1 MTRQVPLGGAES
13 LTAVGGAESLATFGG
28 VESVATMGGADSLTK
43 VGGADAAVAV
53 VGAAEGSVGAAESPA
68 SDPQPRESSSRSRSR
83 KVKPGRITFVGSGPG
98 DPGLLTTRAQAVL
111 AHAELVFTDP
121 DVPEAVL
128 ALVGTDLPPA
138 AGPAPAKKNDKAD
151 KATDKSDKSDK
162 ADKADDAKSDD
173 PAVIPG
179 GPEVR
184 PALGDPAEVAKTL
197 ASEARH
203 GYNVVRLIAGDPL
216 SVDAVITEINALA
229 KTHLTF
235 EIVPGLPDTT
245 AVPTYAG
252 LPLGS
257 SHTVADV
264 RGDVD
269 WAALAAAPGPLI
281 LHATASHLPDAAR
294 TLIEHGLVENTP
306 AVVTANGTTC
316 QQRSVETTLVGL
328 TDKTVVEKPAGSE
341 LLGPLTGP
349 LVVTIGKTVANRAK
363 LNWWESRALY
373 GWTVLVPRTK
383 DQAGEMSE
391 RLVTHGALPIEVPT
405 IAVEPPRS
413 PAQME
418 RAVKGLVDGRF
429 QWVVFTSTNAV
440 RAVWE
445 KFNEF
450 GLDARAFSGVK
461 IACVGQ
467 ATADKVRAFG
477 INPELVPS
485 GEQSSL
491 GLLDEFPPYDEVFDP
506 VNRVLLPRA
515 DIATETLAEGL
526 RERGW
531 EIEDV
536 TAYRTV
542 RAAPPPA
549 HTREMIKTGGFDAVC
564 FTSSSTVRNLVGIAG
579 KPHARTIVACI
590 GPKTAETAIEFGLRV
605 DVQPETAAVGP
616 LVEALAEHAARLRAE
631 GALPPLRKKSRRR

>member
-1 MTRQVPLGGAES
+1 MTTRGR
-13 LTAVGGAESLATFGG
+13 
-28 VESVATMGGADSLTK
+28 K
-43 VGGADAAVAV
+43 
-53 VGAAEGSVGAAESPA
+53 
-68 SDPQPRESSSRSRSR
+68 PR
-83 KVKPGRITFVGSGPG
+83 PGRITFVGAGPG
-98 DPGLLTTRAQAVL
+98 DPGLLTTRAATVL
-111 AHAELVFTDP
+111 ANAPLVFTDP
-121 DVPEAVL
+121 DVPEPVL
-128 ALVGTDLPPA
+128 ALIGKDLPPVS
-138 AGPAPAKKNDKAD
+138 GPAQARPAPVSAD
-151 KATDKSDKSDK
+151 GGTGPTE
-162 ADKADDAKSDD
+162 ADHSQLMS
-173 PAVIPG
+173 AVMAG
-179 GPEVR
+179 GPDIR

-197 ASEARH
+197 IAEARS
-203 GYNVVRLIAGDPL
+203 GVDVVRLVAGDPL
-216 SVDAVITEINALA
+216 TVDSVITEVNSVARS
-229 KTHLTF
+229 HLHV
-235 EIVPGLPDTT
+235 EIVPGLAATS

-264 RGDVD
+264 RDPHVD
-269 WAALAAAPGPLI
+269 WEALAAAPGPLI
-281 LHATASHLPDAAR
+281 LQATASHLADAAR
-294 TLIEHGLVENTP
+294 TLIEHQLADSTP
-306 AVVTANGTTC
+306 CVVTAEGTTC
-316 QQRSVETTLVGL
+316 QQRSVETTLHGL
-328 TDKTVVEKPAGSE
+328 TDLAALGGTDPA
-341 LLGPLTGP
+341 GPLTGP
-349 LVVTIGKTVANRAK
+349 VVVTIGKTVTSRAK

-383 DQAGEMSE
+383 DQAGEMSV
-391 RLVTHGALPIEVPT
+391 RLTSYGAHPIEVPT

-445 KFNEF
+445 KFGEF

-461 IACVGQ
+461 IACVGES
-467 ATADKVRAFG
+467 TADRVRAFG
-477 INPELVPS
+477 ISPELVPA

-491 GLLDEFPPYDEVFDP
+491 GLLDDFPPYDSIFDP

-549 HTREMIKTGGFDAVC
+549 TTREMIKTGGFDAVC

-579 KPHARTIVACI
+579 KPHTRTIIACI
-590 GPKTAETAIEFGLRV
+590 GPKTAETAAEFGLRV
-605 DVQPETAAVGP
+605 DVQPDTAAVGP
-616 LVEALAEHAARLRAE
+616 LVDALAEHAARLRAE
-631 GALPPLRKKSRRR
+631 GALPPPRKKSRRR

>member
-1 MTRQVPLGGAES
+1 MSGRG
-13 LTAVGGAESLATFGG
+13 
-28 VESVATMGGADSLTK
+28 
-43 VGGADAAVAV
+43 
-53 VGAAEGSVGAAESPA
+53 
-68 SDPQPRESSSRSRSR
+68 R
-83 KVKPGRITFVGSGPG
+83 KAKPGHITFVGSGPG
-98 DPGLLTTRAQAVL
+98 DPNLLTTRARTVL
-111 AHAELVFTDP
+111 ANAALVFTDP
-121 DVPEAVL
+121 DVPPAVL
-128 ALVGTDLPPA
+128 NVVGTELPPA
-138 AGPAPAKKNDKAD
+138 VGPAPAPDG
-151 KATDKSDKSDK
+151 S
-162 ADKADDAKSDD
+162 
-173 PAVIPG
+173 PAEGHDETAPPVVSV
-179 GPEVR
+179 GPDIR

-197 ASEARH
+197 VHEAKA
-203 GYNVVRLIAGDPL
+203 GFDVVRLVAGDPL
-216 SVDAVITEINALA
+216 SIDSVITEVNAVA
-229 KTHLTF
+229 KAHAEF
-235 EIVPGLPDTT
+235 EIVPGLPATS

-257 SHTVADV
+257 AHTVADV
-264 RGDVD
+264 RGEVD

-281 LHATASHLPDAAR
+281 LTASASHLPEAAR
-294 TLIEHGLVENTP
+294 TLIEYGLAESTP
-306 AVVTANGTTC
+306 CVVTSNGTTC
-316 QQRSVETTLVGL
+316 GQRSVETTLHGL
-328 TDKTVVEKPAGSE
+328 TDRATLACNSDPA
-341 LLGPLTGP
+341 GPLTGT
-349 LVVTIGKTVANRAK
+349 LVATIGKTVAHRAK

-383 DQAGEMSE
+383 DQAGEMSD
-391 RLVTHGALPIEVPT
+391 RLVGHGALPVEVPT

-418 RAVKGLVDGRF
+418 RAVKGLVDGRY

-445 KFNEF
+445 KFGEF

-461 IACVGQ
+461 IACVGES
-467 ATADKVRAFG
+467 TADRVRAFG
-477 INPELVPS
+477 VSPELVPA

-491 GLLDEFPPYDEVFDP
+491 GLLDEFPEYDSIFDP

-526 RERGW
+526 RDRGW

-549 HTREMIKTGGFDAVC
+549 ETREMIKTGGFDAVC

-590 GPKTAETAIEFGLRV
+590 GPKTAETAAEFGLRV

-616 LVEALAEHAARLRAE
+616 LVDALAEHAARLRAE
-631 GALPPLRKKSRRR
+631 GALPPPRKKSRRR

>member
-1 MTRQVPLGGAES
+1 MTTRG
-13 LTAVGGAESLATFGG
+13 
-28 VESVATMGGADSLTK
+28 
-43 VGGADAAVAV
+43 
-53 VGAAEGSVGAAESPA
+53 
-68 SDPQPRESSSRSRSR
+68 R
-83 KVKPGRITFVGSGPG
+83 KPTPGRITFVGSGPG
-98 DPGLLTTRAQAVL
+98 DPALLTTRAASVL
-111 AHAELVFTDP
+111 ANASLVFTDP
-121 DVPEAVL
+121 DVPESIL
-128 ALVGTDLPPA
+128 ALVGRNLPPVSGPLPADADSFSA
-138 AGPAPAKKNDKAD
+138 ADLGSDGD
-151 KATDKSDKSDK
+151 TRTAT
-162 ADKADDAKSDD
+162 
-173 PAVIPG
+173 AVG
-179 GPEVR
+179 GPDIR
-184 PALGDPAEVAKTL
+184 PALGEAAEVAKTL
-197 ASEARH
+197 AAEARS
-203 GYNVVRLIAGDPL
+203 GSDVVRLVAGDPM
-216 SVDAVITEINALA
+216 SVDSVITEINAVARLNL
-229 KTHLTF
+229 HL
-235 EIVPGLPDTT
+235 EIVPGLAPAS

-269 WAALAAAPGPLI
+269 WDALVAAPGPLI
-281 LHATASHLPDAAR
+281 LQATASRLPEAAR
-294 TLIEHGLVENTP
+294 TLIEHQIAESTP
-306 AVVTANGTTC
+306 CVVTAHGATC
-316 QQRSVETTLVGL
+316 QQRSVETTLGGL
-328 TDKTVVEKPAGSE
+328 TDLAILNALDTAGSGAPS
-341 LLGPLTGP
+341 LDGQSGA
-349 LVVTIGKTVANRAK
+349 LVVTIGKTVANRAR

-383 DQAGEMSE
+383 DQAVEMSD
-391 RLVTHGALPIEVPT
+391 RLMSYGALPIEVPT

-445 KFNEF
+445 KFAEF

-461 IACVGQ
+461 IACVGE
-467 ATADKVRAFG
+467 ATADRVRAFG
-477 INPELVPS
+477 ISPELVPS

-491 GLLDEFPPYDEVFDP
+491 GLLDEFPPYDSIFDP

-549 HTREMIKTGGFDAVC
+549 STREMIKTGGFDAVC

-579 KPHARTIVACI
+579 KPHARTIIACI
-590 GPKTAETAIEFGLRV
+590 GPKTAETAAEFGLRV

-616 LVEALAEHAARLRAE
+616 LVDALAEHAERLRAE
-631 GALPPLRKKSRRR
+631 GALPPPRKKSRRR

>member
-1 MTRQVPLGGAES
+1 MTMRG
-13 LTAVGGAESLATFGG
+13 
-28 VESVATMGGADSLTK
+28 
-43 VGGADAAVAV
+43 
-53 VGAAEGSVGAAESPA
+53 
-68 SDPQPRESSSRSRSR
+68 R
-83 KVKPGRITFVGSGPG
+83 KAKPGRITFVGSGPG
-98 DPGLLTTRAQAVL
+98 DPGLLTARAQAVL

-128 ALVGTDLPPA
+128 ALIGTELPPA
-138 AGPAPAKKNDKAD
+138 SGPAPATPGKAD
-151 KATDKSDKSDK
+151 AAA
-162 ADKADDAKSDD
+162 ADASAADAAGSPDAAQA
-173 PAVIPG
+173 AVISG

-197 ASEARH
+197 VTEARH
-203 GYNVVRLIAGDPL
+203 GYDVVRLVAGDPL
-216 SVDAVITEINALA
+216 SVDAVITEIGALA
-229 KTHLTF
+229 KSHVNF
-235 EIVPGLPDTT
+235 EIVPGLPATS

-257 SHTVADV
+257 AHTVADV

-294 TLIEHGLVENTP
+294 TLIEQGLVDSTP
-306 AVVTANGTTC
+306 AVVTASGTTC
-316 QQRSVETTLVGL
+316 QQRSVETTLGGL
-328 TDKTVVEKPAGSE
+328 TDKAVLEKPAGSE
-341 LLGPLTGP
+341 LAGPLVGQ

-383 DQAGEMSE
+383 DQAGEMSDK
-391 RLVTHGALPIEVPT
+391 LVGHGALPIEVPT

-491 GLLDEFPPYDEVFDP
+491 GLLEEFPPFDEVFDP

-549 HTREMIKTGGFDAVC
+549 QTREMIKTGGFDAVC

-590 GPKTAETAIEFGLRV
+590 GPKTAETAAEFGLRV
-605 DVQPETAAVGP
+605 DVQPESAAVGP
-616 LVEALAEHAARLRAE
+616 LVDALAEHAARLRAE
-631 GALPPLRKKSRRR
+631 GALPPPRKKSRRR

>member
-1 MTRQVPLGGAES
+1 MTTRGR
-13 LTAVGGAESLATFGG
+13 
-28 VESVATMGGADSLTK
+28 K
-43 VGGADAAVAV
+43 
-53 VGAAEGSVGAAESPA
+53 
-68 SDPQPRESSSRSRSR
+68 PR
-83 KVKPGRITFVGSGPG
+83 PGRITFVGSGPG
-98 DPGLLTTRAQAVL
+98 DPGLLTTRAATVL
-111 AHAELVFTDP
+111 ANAALVFTDP

-128 ALVGTDLPPA
+128 ALIGKDLPPVS
-138 AGPAPAKKNDKAD
+138 GPAPADPA
-151 KATDKSDKSDK
+151 AGR
-162 ADKADDAKSDD
+162 ADDGAGGEQGRGA
-173 PAVIPG
+173 PAVMSG
-179 GPEVR
+179 GSDIR
-184 PALGDPAEVAKTL
+184 PALGEPAEVAKMLT
-197 ASEARH
+197 AEARS
-203 GYNVVRLIAGDPL
+203 GVDVVRLVAGDPL
-216 SVDAVITEINALA
+216 TVDAVITEVNAVA
-229 KTHLTF
+229 RSHLHI
-235 EIVPGLPDTT
+235 EIVPGLTASS

-269 WAALAAAPGPLI
+269 WEALAAAPGPLI
-281 LHATASHLPDAAR
+281 LQATASHLADAAR
-294 TLIEHGLVENTP
+294 TLIEHELAETTP
-306 AVVTANGTTC
+306 CVVTAQGTTC
-316 QQRSVETTLVGL
+316 QQRSVETTLHGL
-328 TDKTVVEKPAGSE
+328 IDSAVLGGTDARVSPANG
-341 LLGPLTGP
+341 GDPLTGP
-349 LVVTIGKTVANRAK
+349 LVVTIGKTVSSRAK

-391 RLVTHGALPIEVPT
+391 RLTSYGALPIEVPT

-445 KFNEF
+445 KFGEF

-461 IACVGQ
+461 IACVGES
-467 ATADKVRAFG
+467 TADRVRAFG
-477 INPELVPS
+477 ISPELVPA

-491 GLLDEFPPYDEVFDP
+491 GLLDDFPPYDSIFDP

-549 HTREMIKTGGFDAVC
+549 ATREMIKTGGFDAVC

-579 KPHARTIVACI
+579 KPHARTIIACI
-590 GPKTAETAIEFGLRV
+590 GPKTAETAAEFGLRV
-605 DVQPETAAVGP
+605 DVQPDTAAIGP
-616 LVEALAEHAARLRAE
+616 LVDALAEHAARLRAE
-631 GALPPLRKKSRRR
+631 GALPPPRKKSRRR

>member
-1 MTRQVPLGGAES
+1 MTMRGR
-13 LTAVGGAESLATFGG
+13 
-28 VESVATMGGADSLTK
+28 K
-43 VGGADAAVAV
+43 
-53 VGAAEGSVGAAESPA
+53 
-68 SDPQPRESSSRSRSR
+68 PR
-83 KVKPGRITFVGSGPG
+83 PGHITFVGSGPG
-98 DPGLLTTRAQAVL
+98 DPGLLTTRAAAVL
-111 AHAELVFTDP
+111 ANAALVFTDP
-121 DVPEAVL
+121 DVPEQVL
-128 ALVGTDLPPA
+128 ALIGTDLPPVS
-138 AGPAPAKKNDKAD
+138 GPAPAGTVAEVGEAAD
-151 KATDKSDKSDK
+151 TET
-162 ADKADDAKSDD
+162 
-173 PAVIPG
+173 PAAVVSV
-179 GPEVR
+179 GPDIR
-184 PALGDPAEVAKTL
+184 PALGDPTEVVKTL
-197 ASEARH
+197 TAEARS
-203 GYNVVRLIAGDPL
+203 GADVVRLVAGDPL
-216 SVDAVITEINALA
+216 SVEAVITEVNAVA
-229 KTHLTF
+229 RSHLHF
-235 EIVPGLPDTT
+235 EIVPGLAPATT
-245 AVPTYAG
+245 VPTYAG

-257 SHTVADV
+257 AHTVADV

-281 LHATASHLPDAAR
+281 LQATASHLADAAT
-294 TLIEHGLVENTP
+294 TLIGYGLAESTP
-306 AVVTANGTTC
+306 CVVTAAGTTC
-316 QQRSVETTLVGL
+316 AQRSLESTLHGL
-328 TDKTVVEKPAGSE
+328 TDRNVFGGVDPAV
-341 LLGPLTGP
+341 PLTGP
-349 LVVTIGKTVANRAK
+349 LVVTIGKTVANRSK
-363 LNWWESRALY
+363 LNWWENRALY

-391 RLVTHGALPIEVPT
+391 RLTSHGALPIEVPT

-418 RAVKGLVDGRF
+418 RAVKGLVDGRY

-445 KFNEF
+445 KFAEF

-461 IACVGQ
+461 IACVGE
-467 ATADKVRAFG
+467 ATAGRVRAFG
-477 INPELVPS
+477 ISPELVPS

-491 GLLDEFPPYDEVFDP
+491 GLLDEFPPYDSIFDP

-549 HTREMIKTGGFDAVC
+549 ATREMIKTGGFDAVC

-590 GPKTAETAIEFGLRV
+590 GPKTAETAAEFGLRV

-616 LVEALAEHAARLRAE
+616 LIDALAEHAARLRAE
-631 GALPPLRKKSRRR
+631 GALPPPRKKSRRR

>member
-1 MTRQVPLGGAES
+1 MTMRG
-13 LTAVGGAESLATFGG
+13 
-28 VESVATMGGADSLTK
+28 
-43 VGGADAAVAV
+43 
-53 VGAAEGSVGAAESPA
+53 
-68 SDPQPRESSSRSRSR
+68 R
-83 KVKPGRITFVGSGPG
+83 KAKPGRITFVGSGPG
-98 DPGLLTTRAQAVL
+98 DPGLLTARAQAVL

-128 ALVGTDLPPA
+128 ALIGTELPPA
-138 AGPAPAKKNDKAD
+138 SGPAPATPGKAD
-151 KATDKSDKSDK
+151 AAA
-162 ADKADDAKSDD
+162 ADASAADAAGSPDAAQA
-173 PAVIPG
+173 AVISG

-197 ASEARH
+197 VAEARH
-203 GYNVVRLIAGDPL
+203 GYDVVRLVAGDPL
-216 SVDAVITEINALA
+216 SVDAVITEIGALA
-229 KTHLTF
+229 KSHVNF
-235 EIVPGLPDTT
+235 EIVPGLPATS

-257 SHTVADV
+257 AHTVADV

-294 TLIEHGLVENTP
+294 TLIEQGLVDSTP
-306 AVVTANGTTC
+306 AVVTASGTTC
-316 QQRSVETTLVGL
+316 QQRSVETTLGGL
-328 TDKTVVEKPAGSE
+328 TDKAVLEKPAGSE
-341 LLGPLTGP
+341 LAGPLVGQ

-383 DQAGEMSE
+383 DQAGEMSDK
-391 RLVTHGALPIEVPT
+391 LVGHGALPIEVPT

-491 GLLDEFPPYDEVFDP
+491 GLLEEFPPFDEVFDP

-549 HTREMIKTGGFDAVC
+549 QTREMIKTGGFDAVC

-590 GPKTAETAIEFGLRV
+590 GPKTAETAAEFGLRV
-605 DVQPETAAVGP
+605 DVQPESAAVGP
-616 LVEALAEHAARLRAE
+616 LVDALAEHAARLRAE
-631 GALPPLRKKSRRR
+631 GALPPPRKKSRRR

>member
-1 MTRQVPLGGAES
+1 MTTRGR
-13 LTAVGGAESLATFGG
+13 
-28 VESVATMGGADSLTK
+28 K
-43 VGGADAAVAV
+43 
-53 VGAAEGSVGAAESPA
+53 
-68 SDPQPRESSSRSRSR
+68 PR
-83 KVKPGRITFVGSGPG
+83 PGRITYVGSGPG
-98 DPGLLTTRAQAVL
+98 DPGLLTTRAATVL
-111 AHAELVFTDP
+111 ANAALVFTDP
-121 DVPEAVL
+121 DVPEPVL
-128 ALVGTDLPPA
+128 ALIGKDLPPVSGPAAPADA
-138 AGPAPAKKNDKAD
+138 AGNGEAGGGAEQ
-151 KATDKSDKSDK
+151 
-162 ADKADDAKSDD
+162 
-173 PAVIPG
+173 PAVISA
-179 GPEVR
+179 GPDVR
-184 PALGDPAEVAKTL
+184 PALGEPAEVAKTL
-197 ASEARH
+197 TAEARA
-203 GYNVVRLIAGDPL
+203 GADVVRLVAGDPL
-216 SVDAVITEINALA
+216 TVDAVITEVNAVA
-229 KTHLTF
+229 RSHLHI
-235 EIVPGLPDTT
+235 EIVPGLAPTG

-264 RGDVD
+264 RDPHVD
-269 WAALAAAPGPLI
+269 WDALAAAPGPLI
-281 LHATASHLPDAAR
+281 LQATTSHLADAAR
-294 TLIEHGLVENTP
+294 TLIEHELAETTP
-306 AVVTANGTTC
+306 CVVTAHGTTC
-316 QQRSVETTLVGL
+316 QQRSIETTLGGL
-328 TDKTVVEKPAGSE
+328 TDSAVLGGTDPA
-341 LLGPLTGP
+341 GPLTGP
-349 LVVTIGKTVANRAK
+349 LVVTIGKTVASRAK

-391 RLVTHGALPIEVPT
+391 RLTAYGALPIEVPT

-445 KFNEF
+445 KFGEF

-461 IACVGQ
+461 IACVGES
-467 ATADKVRAFG
+467 TADRVRAFG
-477 INPELVPS
+477 ISPELVPA

-491 GLLDEFPPYDEVFDP
+491 GLLDDFPPYDSIFDP

-549 HTREMIKTGGFDAVC
+549 ETREMIKTGGFDAVC

-579 KPHARTIVACI
+579 KPHARTIIACI
-590 GPKTAETAIEFGLRV
+590 GPKTAETAAEFGLRV

-616 LVEALAEHAARLRAE
+616 LVDALAEHAARLRAE
-631 GALPPLRKKSRRR
+631 GALPPPRKKSRRR

>member
-1 MTRQVPLGGAES
+1 MTTRGR
-13 LTAVGGAESLATFGG
+13 
-28 VESVATMGGADSLTK
+28 K
-43 VGGADAAVAV
+43 
-53 VGAAEGSVGAAESPA
+53 
-68 SDPQPRESSSRSRSR
+68 PR
-83 KVKPGRITFVGSGPG
+83 PGRITFVGSGPG
-98 DPGLLTTRAQAVL
+98 DPGLLTTRAAAVL
-111 AHAELVFTDP
+111 ANAALVFTDP
-121 DVPEAVL
+121 DVPEPVL
-128 ALVGTDLPPA
+128 ALIGKDLPPVSGPVPAEPA
-138 AGPAPAKKNDKAD
+138 AGHADAPGG
-151 KATDKSDKSDK
+151 TSDQEN
-162 ADKADDAKSDD
+162 AQ
-173 PAVIPG
+173 AVVPG
-179 GPEVR
+179 GPDIR

-197 ASEARH
+197 TAEARA
-203 GYNVVRLIAGDPL
+203 GADVVRLVAGDPL
-216 SVDAVITEINALA
+216 TVDAVITEVNAVA
-229 KTHLTF
+229 RTHLHI
-235 EIVPGLPDTT
+235 EIVPGLASTS

-264 RGDVD
+264 RGEVD
-269 WAALAAAPGPLI
+269 WEALAAAPGPLI
-281 LHATASHLPDAAR
+281 LQATASHLADAAR
-294 TLIEHGLVENTP
+294 TLIDHQLAEATP
-306 AVVTANGTTC
+306 CVVTAHGTTC
-316 QQRSVETTLVGL
+316 QQRSVETTLQGL
-328 TDKTVVEKPAGSE
+328 TDPAV
-341 LLGPLTGP
+341 LGGTDARPSPSGGDPLNGP
-349 LVVTIGKTVANRAK
+349 LVVTIGKTVASRAK

-391 RLVTHGALPIEVPT
+391 RLTSYGALPVEVPT

-445 KFNEF
+445 KFGEF

-461 IACVGQ
+461 IACVGES
-467 ATADKVRAFG
+467 TADRVRAFG
-477 INPELVPS
+477 ISPELVPA

-491 GLLDEFPPYDEVFDP
+491 GLLDEFPPYDSIFDP

-549 HTREMIKTGGFDAVC
+549 ATREMIKTGGFDAVC

-579 KPHARTIVACI
+579 KPHARTIIACI
-590 GPKTAETAIEFGLRV
+590 GPKTAETAAEFGLRV
-605 DVQPETAAVGP
+605 DVQPDTAAVGP
-616 LVEALAEHAARLRAE
+616 LVDALAEHAARLRAE
-631 GALPPLRKKSRRR
+631 GALPPPRKKSRRR